1 MNIQFILRKYYFQ
14 LNALIVFLLFIV
26 STTSTASTAKVN
38 SDLELLYKTVL
49 GDFGQP
55 GADSVLRW
63 QKMLEDLSVLPNLEK
78 VERINA
84 FFTQTLDYEMDKSVY
99 GKNDYWASLG
109 ETLAKSKG
117 DCEDFAIAK
126 YVSLR
131 LAGISDSNLR
141 LMYVKTK
148 TGHSKDSIFES
159 HVVLAYYVE
168 QNVEPYILDS
178 LISEVKSAS
187 QRTDL
192 KLIYSFNKE
201 GLWLGEQQK
210 YYSNSQER
218 LSSWNHV
225 LAKIEQQGISL

>member
-1 MNIQFILRKYYFQ
+1 M
-14 LNALIVFLLFIV
+14 VFLLFLV
-26 STTSTASTAKVN
+26 STSSMAKVN
-38 SDLELLYKTVL
+38 TDLEQLYKTVL
-49 GDFGQP
+49 KDFGQP

-63 QKMLEDLSVLPNLEK
+63 QRMLEDLSLLSNLEK
-78 VERINA
+78 VERIND
-84 FFTQTLDYEMDKSVY
+84 FFTQTLDYGMDKSVY

-109 ETLAKSKG
+109 ETLAISQG

-131 LAGISDSNLR
+131 LAGISDANLR
-141 LMYVKTK
+141 LMYVKAK
-148 TGHSKDSIFES
+148 TVNAKDSMFES
-159 HVVLAYYVE
+159 HIVLAYYLE
-168 QNVEPYILDS
+168 KDSEPYILDS
-178 LISEVKSAS
+178 LISDVKPVS

-210 YYSNSQER
+210 YYSNSTER

-225 LAKIEQQGISL
+225 LARIEQQGIML